1 MLNLTTPLFNPIA
14 IALMIDLHGLFAAV
28 IAIALIGVSVFVAL
42 ILLITGVV
50 HQKKHGLSFT
60 QQKRFGYF
68 LGAWVS
74 SLFCFFII
82 LIVDNPELCQEM
94 GHLFLQASN
103 VHTGCYQVRKGLDQL
118 STLWAF
124 AIVVSGILVGALWPN
139 IRRFLAH
146 EKSE

>member
-1 MLNLTTPLFNPIA
+1 MEEICGSGKLINITVVRALNDDSKTRNCCQSIVAMLNLTTPLFNPVA

-28 IAIALIGVSVFVAL
+28 IAIALIGVSVLVAL

-74 SLFCFFII
+74 SLFCFF
-82 LIVDNPELCQEM
+82 V
-94 GHLFLQASN
+94 
-103 VHTGCYQVRKGLDQL
+103 
-118 STLWAF
+118 
-124 AIVVSGILVGALWPN
+124 
-139 IRRFLAH
+139 
-146 EKSE
+146 